1 MMATQRTNLKLGRL
15 TNVLRA
21 GLVAA
26 AGAMGAKMTS
36 TTPAKDAAA
45 LLPREP
51 VPFDFG
57 ATVNRGRKATRR
69 RLLAQRGKA
78 NSGRQWVRLRKG
90 LRIEARMAARN
101 A

>member
-26 AGAMGAKMTS
+26 ARAMGA
-36 TTPAKDAAA
+36 TPAKDAAA

-51 VPFDFG
+51 VSFDFG

-90 LRIEARMAARN
+90 LRIEARKAARN